1 MDNHCNKHSE
11 KPLPRGMIGPR
22 ITDVSRLLRM
32 RFNRA
37 AQEEGLFAGQQHIII
52 MLEQN
57 GGLTVSQ
64 ISKGLSVSTATA
76 SVSIKRLEKAGFVK
90 KVQDEKDA
98 RITKIYLTD
107 KGKVVPCRIKQ
118 KMDAQESNI
127 TAGLN
132 DDEICKLSDMLDHI
146 MINLEKEEMP
156 ND

>member
-1 MDNHCNKHSE
+1 MNNHCNKWE
-11 KPLPRGMIGPR
+11 TKLVPRGMIGPR

-52 MLEQN
+52 MLEKN

-64 ISKGLSVSTATA
+64 ISKKLCVSTATA

-90 KVQDEKDA
+90 KVQDENDA
-98 RITKIYLTD
+98 RITKIYLTE
-107 KGKVVPCRIKQ
+107 KGKLVPCRIKQ
-118 KMDAQESNI
+118 KMDAQESDI
-127 TAGLN
+127 TAGLSEN
-132 DDEICKLSDMLDHI
+132 EVGELSDMLDRI
-146 MINLEKEEMP
+146 LKNLEKEEMP